1 MTENTAW
8 NKAKAARL
16 LGIDSVTIYRGSA
29 LMPPLIRMLNYVDG
43 ITARLPLEDLCV

>member
-16 LGIDSVTIYRGSA
+16 QGIDSVTIYRKIKRYNLA
-29 LMPPLIRMLNYVDG
+29 EDTPPMLNRC
-43 ITARLPLEDLCV
+43 T